1 MVSEKS
7 ELLYEKIAKVCGIAI
22 PLLYL
27 FGGLLCIFCF
37 VMTGAILISS
47 GDISLNDADIDLA
60 SISLT
65 SRLVMALACVFI
77 SACLMRFF
85 WLVIQVAKHFKIGDI
100 FSEETAGFALSAA
113 FTLLILYCGGLFIG
127 MYGAVLTGDLKLSF
141 PIGIASIVFAYLFAW
156 VLNIGAQL
164 KAENDMTV

>member
-1 MVSEKS
+1 MVGEKS

-37 VMTGAILISS
+37 VMAGVILISS

-60 SISLT
+60 SISMT
-65 SRLVMALACVFI
+65 SRIVMALACVFV
-77 SACLMRFF
+77 SASLMRLF
-85 WLVIQVAKHFKIGDI
+85 WLVIQVAKHFKVGDI
-100 FSEETAGFALSAA
+100 FSKETADFALSAA
-113 FTLLILYCGGLFIG
+113 FTLLILYCAGFFIG
-127 MYGAVLTGDLKLSF
+127 MYGAVLTGDLQLSF
-141 PIGIASIVFAYLFAW
+141 PTGIASIAFAYLFAW

-164 KAENDMTV
+164 KVENDLTV